1 MRKIAI
7 LSSIILLGLAAV
19 VVAADLRMS
28 HPVTGPIQSAGEQAL
43 LYSQISNPS
52 TGGAAAQ
59 DFEAIYD
66 AYDCYVGDD
75 FQVTWADGWSLEQI
89 HAPGIYFNGTGP
101 ALGIV
106 YGFYGDAGGF
116 PGVSLCSGTAS
127 IVSDVSGDI
136 LSQLPSVCDLTVS
149 GTYWVSV
156 AARMDYAVGGQ
167 WAVLAQAAT
176 IGSIAQWYNPG
187 DGFGNG
193 CTTWGSCDL
202 SVINAA
208 YLDMSFELLGT
219 EIPVELQSFGI
230 E

>member
-7 LSSIILLGLAAV
+7 LSSVILLSLAAV
-19 VVAADLRMS
+19 VVAADLRTS
-28 HPVTGPIQSAGEQAL
+28 HPVSGPIQSAGEQAL
-43 LYSQISNPS
+43 LYSQIGNPS
-52 TGGAAAQ
+52 GGGAAAQ

-66 AYDCYVGDD
+66 AYDCYAGDD
-75 FQVTWADGWSLEQI
+75 FQVTWADGWSIEQI
-89 HAPGIYFNGTGP
+89 HAPGSYSVAGP

-136 LSQLPSVCDLTVS
+136 LSQLPSACDLTVS

-156 AARMDYAVGGQ
+156 AARLDYLAGGQ
-167 WAVLAQAAT
+167 WYVSAESVT
-176 IGSIAQWYNPG
+176 TGSIAQWYNPG
-187 DGFGNG
+187 DGFALG

-202 SVINAA
+202 TVINAA

>member
-1 MRKIAI
+1 MKKIAV
-7 LSSIILLGLAAV
+7 LGSIILLGAAAV
-19 VVAADLRMS
+19 VVAADLRTS
-28 HPVTGPIQSAGEQAL
+28 HPVAGPIQSAGEQAL
-43 LYSQISNPS
+43 LYSQISNP
-52 TGGAAAQ
+52 TGGGAAAQ
-59 DFEAIYD
+59 DFEALYD

-75 FQVTWADGWSLEQI
+75 FQVTWADGWQIEQI
-89 HAPGIYFNGTGP
+89 HSPGSYSLSGP
-101 ALGIV
+101 ALGMV
-106 YGFYGDAGGF
+106 YGFYGDGGGF

-136 LSQLPSVCDLTVS
+136 LSQLPSVCILPVA

-156 AARMDYAVGGQ
+156 AARMDYIPGGQ
-167 WAVLAQAAT
+167 WYVSAESVTTGA
-176 IGSIAQWYNPG
+176 IAHWYNPG

-193 CTTWGSCDL
+193 CTLWSSCPL

-208 YLDMSFELLGT
+208 YQDMSFELLGA